1 MSISRVMNMP
11 DGSTP
16 PVQPQGAGDINGS
29 QQQTHLAGQ
38 AGTSNQQI
46 STPRSLHFGSSTMGV
61 TN

>member
-1 MSISRVMNMP
+1 MNMP